1 MRRLKGGKKV
11 PKLEVRVFLSEAVL
25 EEIDKLIP
33 KTHETRSE
41 VVREIVNEWHRKRR
55 GVGE

>member
-1 MRRLKGGKKV
+1 M